1 MTDHPFPSNATMV
14 FCIGAQKAGTTWL
27 YDALRL
33 SHQVHFSRNK
43 ELHYFDVIAG
53 KAKQVFDMRVRAAEI
68 LAKRLIPQIG
78 IRNRPNLKQLR
89 DLTELLEIYAYSH
102 GDHSGYLN
110 YLLRDY
116 EDQAVICDITPAY
129 AILDR
134 DGFAQMAQ
142 IGSAKFIFI
151 LRDPIDRMWSQ
162 IRMAIK
168 TTSPPPISFQD
179 ACVARAGHL
188 IKSGRLPNIE
198 RADYRR
204 TITELEAAVPQ
215 SRIKYLFY
223 EDMFRPATMNALCDF
238 LGIQPIAVDP
248 DNHSNLGAMATM
260 PAGIHAGFSEAF
272 KAQYTFVHKRFGGLV
287 PAQWNSGFQANSD
300 LPGSA

>member
-1 MTDHPFPSNATMV
+1 MV

-188 IKSGRLPNIE
+188 IKSGSLLNIE

-204 TITELEAAVPQ
+204 TISELEAAVPQ

-223 EDMFRPATMNALCDF
+223 EDMFKPATTNALCDF

-272 KAQYTFVHKRFGGLV
+272 KAQYAFVHKRFGGLV